1 MAGYTRQD
9 TANNIANG
17 SVIDADDLDGEFN
30 AVESAFNASSG
41 HAHDGSAGQGAPV
54 TKVGPGQDIIVGT
67 STVLP
72 KANNIIDLGSS
83 AAQFKDGFFDGI
95 LYTDTANIGVNGYT
109 TIVDNAYTVSNG
121 DLTLDVVGDITLDAD
136 GGDVLLKDGG
146 VSFGKLTN
154 NSNQLSIF
162 SGNVEALRLNGSATS
177 ALGTLAVTGN
187 TTVGGT
193 LAITGNTTIASANV
207 TLNSGNIVVGGTVSA
222 TGGFTGALTGNVTG
236 TVSSVANHD
245 TGDIVEGSNLYHTTA
260 RARAA
265 ISATGSLSYNSTTG
279 VISFTQGNT
288 DTVAEGS
295 SNLYHTTA
303 RARDAI
309 SATGNIS
316 YNSSTGVI
324 SLATN
329 QDVTFDDV
337 IVGGNLTVNGTT
349 TTVNSNTVNIGDNII
364 TLNSD
369 ETGTPSQDAGITI
382 ERGTSTNK
390 SLVWTESTDKWG
402 VGSETFVAGTFE
414 GNLTGN
420 VTGNL
425 TGAVTGN
432 ASTAT
437 ALATA
442 RNIALSGDVTGSASF
457 NGTGNI
463 SISATVANNSHNHT
477 LSNISDV
484 TATATELN
492 KMDGVTATTAE
503 INYVDGVT
511 SGIQAQINAL
521 TSALANSGAPSGLVS
536 YFANTSAPTGYL
548 ECNGAAVSRS
558 TYSDLFAAIGTT
570 HGSGNGSST
579 FNVPDLRGEFIR
591 GWDNSRGID
600 SGRAFGSSQDDALQ
614 GHGHMLTTQSN
625 GPGGGSGTFA
635 TGVGRSSDRVLQP
648 VNLSGYGTVRYASE
662 TRSRNVA
669 LLPCIKT

>member
-41 HAHDGSAGQGAPV
+41 HSHDGSSGQGAPV

-67 STVLP
+67 STLLP

-83 AAQFKDGFFDGI
+83 AAQFKDGYFDGI
-95 LYTDTANIGVNGYT
+95 LYTDTANVGVNGYT
-109 TIVDNAYTVSNG
+109 TIIDNSYTVSNG

-154 NSNQLSIF
+154 NSNQLSIY

-193 LAITGNTTIASANV
+193 LAITGNTTIATANL

-245 TGDIVEGSNLYHTTA
+245 TGDITEGSNLYHTTA

-279 VISFTQGNT
+279 VMSFTQGNT
-288 DTVAEGS
+288 DTITEGS

-303 RARDAI
+303 RARGAI

-382 ERGTSTNK
+382 ERGTSANK

-420 VTGNL
+420 VTG
-425 TGAVTGN
+425 AVTGN

-437 ALATA
+437 ALATS
-442 RNIALSGDVTGSASF
+442 RTIALSGDVTGSVSF
-457 NGTGNI
+457 NGTSN
-463 SISATVANNSHNHT
+463 ATIAAVIADDSHNHT
-477 LSNISDV
+477 IANVDGLQTEIDTKAELAGSGSQSFSASTLNATTVDLGNWTITESGGTLLFASNGTNKMKIDGSGNLTVVGDV
-484 TATATELN
+484 TA
-492 KMDGVTATTAE
+492 
-503 INYVDGVT
+503 Y
-511 SGIQAQINAL
+511 
-521 TSALANSGAPSGLVS
+521 
-536 YFANTSAPTGYL
+536 
-548 ECNGAAVSRS
+548 
-558 TYSDLFAAIGTT
+558 
-570 HGSGNGSST
+570 GS
-579 FNVPDLRGEFIR
+579 V
-591 GWDNSRGID
+591 
-600 SGRAFGSSQDDALQ
+600 
-614 GHGHMLTTQSN
+614 
-625 GPGGGSGTFA
+625 
-635 TGVGRSSDRVLQP
+635 
-648 VNLSGYGTVRYASE
+648 
-662 TRSRNVA
+662 
-669 LLPCIKT
+669 

>member
-41 HAHDGSAGQGAPV
+41 HSHDGSSGQGAPV

-67 STVLP
+67 STLLP

-83 AAQFKDGFFDGI
+83 AAQFKDGYFDGT

-109 TIVDNAYTVSNG
+109 TIIDNSYTVATG
-121 DLTLDVVGDITLDAD
+121 DLTLDVAGDITLDAD

-162 SGNVEALRLNGSATS
+162 SGSVETLRLNGTATS

-193 LAITGNTTIASANV
+193 LAITGNTTLATANL
-207 TLNSGNIVVGGTVSA
+207 TLNSGNIIVGGTVSS

-245 TGDIVEGSNLYHTTA
+245 TGDITEGSNLYHTTA

-265 ISATGSLSYNSTTG
+265 ISATGSLGYNSTTG

-303 RARDAI
+303 RARGAI
-309 SATGNIS
+309 SASGNLS

-420 VTGNL
+420 
-425 TGAVTGN
+425 

-442 RNIALSGDVTGSASF
+442 RTIALTGDVTGSVSF
-457 NGTGNI
+457 NGTSN
-463 SISATVANNSHNHT
+463 ATITATIADDSHNHT
-477 LSNISDV
+477 IANVDGLQTEIDTKAELAGSGSQAFSASTLN
-484 TATATELN
+484 ATTVDLGNWTITESGGVLYFATSGTN
-492 KMDGVTATTAE
+492 KMKLDA
-503 INYVDGVT
+503 
-511 SGIQAQINAL
+511 
-521 TSALANSGAPSGLVS
+521 
-536 YFANTSAPTGYL
+536 
-548 ECNGAAVSRS
+548 
-558 TYSDLFAAIGTT
+558 
-570 HGSGNGSST
+570 SGNLTVTG
-579 FNVPDLRGEFIR
+579 NV
-591 GWDNSRGID
+591 
-600 SGRAFGSSQDDALQ
+600 
-614 GHGHMLTTQSN
+614 T
-625 GPGGGSGTFA
+625 
-635 TGVGRSSDRVLQP
+635 
-648 VNLSGYGTVRYASE
+648 GYGTV
-662 TRSRNVA
+662 
-669 LLPCIKT
+669 

>member
-41 HAHDGSAGQGAPV
+41 HSHDGTSGDGGPIL
-54 TKVGPGQDIIVGT
+54 KVGPGQDLIVGT

-72 KANNIIDLGSS
+72 KTNNTLDLGSN
-83 AAQFKDGFFDGI
+83 AASFKDGWFDGTLTVDNI
-95 LYTDTANIGVNGYT
+95 TIGNQGYTQIDNNLYTVNTGSLT
-109 TIVDNAYTVSNG
+109 VDVA
-121 DLTLDVVGDITLDAD
+121 GDITLDAD
-136 GGDVLLKDGG
+136 GGDILFKDAG
-146 VSFGKLTN
+146 VSFGKLSN
-154 NSNQLSIF
+154 NSNQLSIY
-162 SGNVEALRLNGSATS
+162 SGSIEALRLNGSATS

-193 LAITGNTTIASANV
+193 FVITGATTASSISASSISA
-207 TLNSGNIVVGGTVSA
+207 SGAVSA

-245 TGDIVEGSNLYHTTA
+245 TGDITEGSNLYHTTA
-260 RARAA
+260 RARGA
-265 ISATGSLSYNSTTG
+265 ISATGSLSYNSTSG
-279 VISFTQGNT
+279 VMSFTQGNT

-303 RARDAI
+303 RARGAI

-349 TTVNSNTVNIGDNII
+349 TTINSNTVNIGDNII

-382 ERGTSTNK
+382 ERGSQTNK

-420 VTGNL
+420 VTGN
-425 TGAVTGN
+425 

-442 RNIALSGDVTGSASF
+442 RNIALTGDVSGNVNFDGTGNVSITTVVADDSHNHTIANVDGLQTEIDTKAELAGSGSQSFSASTLNATTVDLGNWTITESGGVLYFATSGTNKMKLDASGNLTVTGDVTG
-457 NGTGNI
+457 
-463 SISATVANNSHNHT
+463 
-477 LSNISDV
+477 
-484 TATATELN
+484 
-492 KMDGVTATTAE
+492 
-503 INYVDGVT
+503 
-511 SGIQAQINAL
+511 
-521 TSALANSGAPSGLVS
+521 
-536 YFANTSAPTGYL
+536 
-548 ECNGAAVSRS
+548 
-558 TYSDLFAAIGTT
+558 
-570 HGSGNGSST
+570 
-579 FNVPDLRGEFIR
+579 
-591 GWDNSRGID
+591 
-600 SGRAFGSSQDDALQ
+600 
-614 GHGHMLTTQSN
+614 
-625 GPGGGSGTFA
+625 
-635 TGVGRSSDRVLQP
+635 
-648 VNLSGYGTVRYASE
+648 YGT
-662 TRSRNVA
+662 
-669 LLPCIKT
+669 I

>member
-67 STVLP
+67 STLLP

-83 AAQFKDGFFDGI
+83 AAQFKDGYFDGT
-95 LYTDTANIGVNGYT
+95 LYADTANIGVNGYT
-109 TIVDNAYTVSNG
+109 TIIDNSYTVATG
-121 DLTLDVVGDITLDAD
+121 DLTLDVAGDITLDAD
-136 GGDVLLKDGG
+136 GGDILLKDGG

-162 SGNVEALRLNGSATS
+162 SGSVEALRLNGSATS

-193 LAITGNTTIASANV
+193 LAITGNTTLATANL

-222 TGGFTGALTGNVTG
+222 TGGFTGALTGDVTG

-245 TGDIVEGSNLYHTTA
+245 TGDITEGSNLYHTTA
-260 RARAA
+260 RARGA
-265 ISATGSLSYNSTTG
+265 ISATGSLSYNSTSG
-279 VISFTQGNT
+279 VMSFTQGNT
-288 DTVAEGS
+288 DTIAEGS

-303 RARDAI
+303 RARGAV

-420 VTGNL
+420 VTG
-425 TGAVTGN
+425 AVTGN

-437 ALATA
+437 ALATT
-442 RNIALSGDVTGSASF
+442 RNIALTGDVSGNVNF
-457 NGTGNI
+457 DGTGNV
-463 SISATVANNSHNHT
+463 SITTVVADDSHNHT
-477 LSNISDV
+477 IANVDGLQAALDAAGASGGSSSQAFSASTLNATTVDLGNWTITESGGTLLLASNGS
-484 TATATELN
+484 N
-492 KMDGVTATTAE
+492 KMKID
-503 INYVDGVT
+503 
-511 SGIQAQINAL
+511 
-521 TSALANSGAPSGLVS
+521 
-536 YFANTSAPTGYL
+536 
-548 ECNGAAVSRS
+548 
-558 TYSDLFAAIGTT
+558 
-570 HGSGNGSST
+570 GSGNLTVVGNITAYGS
-579 FNVPDLRGEFIR
+579 V
-591 GWDNSRGID
+591 
-600 SGRAFGSSQDDALQ
+600 
-614 GHGHMLTTQSN
+614 
-625 GPGGGSGTFA
+625 
-635 TGVGRSSDRVLQP
+635 
-648 VNLSGYGTVRYASE
+648 
-662 TRSRNVA
+662 
-669 LLPCIKT
+669 

>member
-30 AVESAFNASSG
+30 AVENAFNASSG
-41 HAHDGSAGQGAPV
+41 HSHDGSSGQGAPV

-83 AAQFKDGFFDGI
+83 AAQFKDGYFDGT
-95 LYTDTANIGVNGYT
+95 LYTDTANVGVNGYT
-109 TIVDNAYTVSNG
+109 TIIDNSYTVSNG

-146 VSFGKLTN
+146 VSFGKLSN
-154 NSNQLSIF
+154 NSNQLSIY
-162 SGNVEALRLNGSATS
+162 SGSVEALRLNGSATS

-193 LAITGNTTIASANV
+193 LAITGNTTIATANL
-207 TLNSGNIVVGGTVSA
+207 TLNSGNIVVGGTVAS

-236 TVSSVANHD
+236 TVSSIANHSTD
-245 TGDIVEGSNLYHTTA
+245 TLSEGSSNLYHTTA
-260 RARAA
+260 RVRAA
-265 ISATGSLSYNSTTG
+265 ISATGSLGYNSTTG
-279 VISFTQGNT
+279 VMSFTQGNT

-295 SNLYHTTA
+295 TNLYHTTA
-303 RARDAI
+303 RARGAI

-382 ERGTSTNK
+382 ERGTATNK

-420 VTGNL
+420 
-425 TGAVTGN
+425 

-437 ALATA
+437 ALATS
-442 RNIALSGDVTGSASF
+442 RTIGLTGDVTGSVSF
-457 NGTGNI
+457 NGTSN
-463 SISATVANNSHNHT
+463 ATITAVIADDSHNHT
-477 LSNISDV
+477 IANVDGLQTEIDTKAELAGSGSQSFSASTLNATTVDLGNWTV
-484 TATATELN
+484 TESGGVLYFATSGTN
-492 KMDGVTATTAE
+492 KMKLDA
-503 INYVDGVT
+503 
-511 SGIQAQINAL
+511 
-521 TSALANSGAPSGLVS
+521 
-536 YFANTSAPTGYL
+536 
-548 ECNGAAVSRS
+548 
-558 TYSDLFAAIGTT
+558 
-570 HGSGNGSST
+570 SGNLTVTG
-579 FNVPDLRGEFIR
+579 NV
-591 GWDNSRGID
+591 
-600 SGRAFGSSQDDALQ
+600 
-614 GHGHMLTTQSN
+614 T
-625 GPGGGSGTFA
+625 
-635 TGVGRSSDRVLQP
+635 
-648 VNLSGYGTVRYASE
+648 GYGT
-662 TRSRNVA
+662 
-669 LLPCIKT
+669 I

>member
-17 SVIDADDLDGEFN
+17 SVIDADDLDAEFN

-41 HAHDGSAGQGAPV
+41 HSHDGTSGDGAPILN
-54 TKVGPGQDIIVGT
+54 VGPSQDIIVGT
-67 STVLP
+67 STLLP

-83 AAQFKDGFFDGI
+83 AAQFKNGYFDGT

-109 TIVDNAYTVSNG
+109 TIVDNSYTVSNG

-154 NSNQLSIF
+154 NSNQLSIY
-162 SGNVEALRLNGSATS
+162 SGNTESLRLNGTAVS

-187 TTVGGT
+187 TTLSGT
-193 LAITGNTTIASANV
+193 LAITGNTTIATANL
-207 TLNSGNIVVGGTVSA
+207 TLNSGNIVVGGTVSS

-236 TVSSVANHD
+236 TVSSIANHD
-245 TGDIVEGSNLYHTTA
+245 TDT
-260 RARAA
+260 
-265 ISATGSLSYNSTTG
+265 LS
-279 VISFTQGNT
+279 
-288 DTVAEGS
+288 EGS

-303 RARDAI
+303 RARGAISATGSLSYNSTSGVMSFTQGNTDTITEGSSNLYHTTARARGAI

-420 VTGNL
+420 ITATSGTNSLNAITVTGTSTLATVTVSGNL
-425 TGAVTGN
+425 T
-432 ASTAT
+432 
-437 ALATA
+437 
-442 RNIALSGDVTGSASF
+442 D
-457 NGTGNI
+457 
-463 SISATVANNSHNHT
+463 
-477 LSNISDV
+477 
-484 TATATELN
+484 
-492 KMDGVTATTAE
+492 KDGVTGGVIPSGGIIMWSGQTSAIPTGWYLCDGNNGTPNLTNRFIMGAGTSNETTTGGTNSLALAETNIPSHTHAFSTTTGSNGSHTHTGTTNTTGAHTHTLNAGGTAYPQSSPNQGNQAGVANASATTSSAGAHSHTL
-503 INYVDGVT
+503 NVDSAGSHTHSV
-511 SGIQAQINAL
+511 SGTTGSTGSTTAFDNRPAYM
-521 TSALANSGAPSGLVS
+521 ALAYIMKA
-536 YFANTSAPTGYL
+536 
-548 ECNGAAVSRS
+548 
-558 TYSDLFAAIGTT
+558 
-570 HGSGNGSST
+570 
-579 FNVPDLRGEFIR
+579 
-591 GWDNSRGID
+591 
-600 SGRAFGSSQDDALQ
+600 
-614 GHGHMLTTQSN
+614 
-625 GPGGGSGTFA
+625 
-635 TGVGRSSDRVLQP
+635 
-648 VNLSGYGTVRYASE
+648 
-662 TRSRNVA
+662 
-669 LLPCIKT
+669 

>member
-41 HAHDGSAGQGAPV
+41 HSHDGSSGQGAPV

-67 STVLP
+67 STLLP

-83 AAQFKDGFFDGI
+83 AAQFKDGYFDGI
-95 LYTDTANIGVNGYT
+95 LYTDTANVGVNGYT
-109 TIVDNAYTVSNG
+109 TIIDNSYTVSNG

-154 NSNQLSIF
+154 NSNQLSIY

-193 LAITGNTTIASANV
+193 LAITGNTTIATANV

-245 TGDIVEGSNLYHTTA
+245 TGDITEGSNLYHTTA
-260 RARAA
+260 RARGA
-265 ISATGSLSYNSTTG
+265 ISATGSLSYNNSTG
-279 VISFTQGNT
+279 VMSFTQGNT
-288 DTVAEGS
+288 DTITEGS

-303 RARDAI
+303 RARGAI

-382 ERGTSTNK
+382 ERGTSANK

-420 VTGNL
+420 VTG
-425 TGAVTGN
+425 AVTGN

-442 RNIALSGDVTGSASF
+442 RTIGLTGDVTGSVSF
-457 NGTGNI
+457 NGTSN
-463 SISATVANNSHNHT
+463 ATIAAVIADDSHNHT
-477 LSNISDV
+477 IANVDGLQTEIDTKAELAGSGSQSFSASTLNATTVDLGNWTITESGGTLLFASNG
-484 TATATELN
+484 TN
-492 KMDGVTATTAE
+492 KMKID
-503 INYVDGVT
+503 
-511 SGIQAQINAL
+511 
-521 TSALANSGAPSGLVS
+521 
-536 YFANTSAPTGYL
+536 
-548 ECNGAAVSRS
+548 
-558 TYSDLFAAIGTT
+558 
-570 HGSGNGSST
+570 GSGNLTVVGNVTAYGS
-579 FNVPDLRGEFIR
+579 V
-591 GWDNSRGID
+591 
-600 SGRAFGSSQDDALQ
+600 
-614 GHGHMLTTQSN
+614 
-625 GPGGGSGTFA
+625 
-635 TGVGRSSDRVLQP
+635 
-648 VNLSGYGTVRYASE
+648 
-662 TRSRNVA
+662 
-669 LLPCIKT
+669 

>member
-41 HAHDGSAGQGAPV
+41 HSHDGSSGQGAPV

-67 STVLP
+67 STLLP

-83 AAQFKDGFFDGI
+83 AAQFKDGYFDGT

-109 TIVDNAYTVSNG
+109 TIIDNSYTVATG
-121 DLTLDVVGDITLDAD
+121 DLTLDVAGDITLDAD

-146 VSFGKLTN
+146 VSFGKLNN

-162 SGNVEALRLNGSATS
+162 SGSVETLRLNGTATS

-193 LAITGNTTIASANV
+193 LAITGNTTLATANL
-207 TLNSGNIVVGGTVSA
+207 TLNSGNIIVGGTVSS

-245 TGDIVEGSNLYHTTA
+245 TGDITEGSNLYHTTA

-265 ISATGSLSYNSTTG
+265 ISATGSLGYNSTTG

-303 RARDAI
+303 RARGAI
-309 SATGNIS
+309 SASGNLS

-420 VTGNL
+420 
-425 TGAVTGN
+425 

-442 RNIALSGDVTGSASF
+442 RTIALTGDVTGSVSF
-457 NGTGNI
+457 NGTSN
-463 SISATVANNSHNHT
+463 ATITATIADDSHNHT
-477 LSNISDV
+477 IANVDGLQTEIDTKAELAGSGSQAFSASTLN
-484 TATATELN
+484 ATTVDLGNWTITESGGVLYFATSGTN
-492 KMDGVTATTAE
+492 KMKLDA
-503 INYVDGVT
+503 
-511 SGIQAQINAL
+511 
-521 TSALANSGAPSGLVS
+521 
-536 YFANTSAPTGYL
+536 
-548 ECNGAAVSRS
+548 
-558 TYSDLFAAIGTT
+558 
-570 HGSGNGSST
+570 SGNLTVTG
-579 FNVPDLRGEFIR
+579 NV
-591 GWDNSRGID
+591 
-600 SGRAFGSSQDDALQ
+600 
-614 GHGHMLTTQSN
+614 T
-625 GPGGGSGTFA
+625 
-635 TGVGRSSDRVLQP
+635 
-648 VNLSGYGTVRYASE
+648 GYGTV
-662 TRSRNVA
+662 
-669 LLPCIKT
+669 

>member
-30 AVESAFNASSG
+30 AVENAFNASSG
-41 HAHDGSAGQGAPV
+41 HSHNGSAGQGAPV

-67 STVLP
+67 STLLP

-83 AAQFKDGFFDGI
+83 AAQFKDGYFDGT
-95 LYTDTANIGVNGYT
+95 LYTDTASIGVNGYT
-109 TIVDNAYTVSNG
+109 TIIDNSYTVATG
-121 DLTLDVVGDITLDAD
+121 DLTLDVAGDITLDAD

-162 SGNVEALRLNGSATS
+162 SGNTEALRLNGSATS

-187 TTVGGT
+187 TTLSGT
-193 LAITGNTTIASANV
+193 LAITGNTTIATANV
-207 TLNSGNIVVGGTVSA
+207 TLNSGNIVVGGTVTS

-236 TVSSVANHD
+236 TVSSIANHD
-245 TGDIVEGSNLYHTTA
+245 TDT
-260 RARAA
+260 
-265 ISATGSLSYNSTTG
+265 LS
-279 VISFTQGNT
+279 
-288 DTVAEGS
+288 EGS

-303 RARDAI
+303 RARGAISATGSLSYNNSTGVMSFTQGNTDTITEGSTNLYHTTARTRNAI

-382 ERGTSTNK
+382 ERGTSANK
-390 SLVWTESTDKWG
+390 SLVWVEATDKWG

-442 RNIALSGDVTGSASF
+442 RTIALAGDVTGSASF

-463 SISATVANNSHNHT
+463 SITATVADDSHNHT
-477 LSNISDV
+477 IANVDGLQTEIDTKAELAGSGSQAFSASTLNATTVDLGNWTITESGGTLLFASNG
-484 TATATELN
+484 TN
-492 KMDGVTATTAE
+492 KMKID
-503 INYVDGVT
+503 
-511 SGIQAQINAL
+511 
-521 TSALANSGAPSGLVS
+521 
-536 YFANTSAPTGYL
+536 
-548 ECNGAAVSRS
+548 
-558 TYSDLFAAIGTT
+558 
-570 HGSGNGSST
+570 GSGNLTVVGNITAYGS
-579 FNVPDLRGEFIR
+579 V
-591 GWDNSRGID
+591 
-600 SGRAFGSSQDDALQ
+600 
-614 GHGHMLTTQSN
+614 
-625 GPGGGSGTFA
+625 
-635 TGVGRSSDRVLQP
+635 
-648 VNLSGYGTVRYASE
+648 
-662 TRSRNVA
+662 
-669 LLPCIKT
+669 

>member
-67 STVLP
+67 STLLP

-83 AAQFKDGFFDGI
+83 AAQFKDGYFDGT
-95 LYTDTANIGVNGYT
+95 LYADTANLGVNGYT
-109 TIVDNAYTVSNG
+109 TIIDNSYTVSTG
-121 DLTLDVVGDITLDAD
+121 DLTLDVAGDITLDAD

-162 SGNVEALRLNGSATS
+162 SGSVETLRLNGSATS

-193 LAITGNTTIASANV
+193 LAITGNTTLATANL

-222 TGGFTGALTGNVTG
+222 TGGFTGALTGDVTG

-245 TGDIVEGSNLYHTTA
+245 TGDITEGSNLYHTTA

-265 ISATGSLSYNSTTG
+265 ISATGSLGYNSTTG
-279 VISFTQGNT
+279 VMSFTQGNT
-288 DTVAEGS
+288 DTIAEGS

-303 RARDAI
+303 RARGAV

-437 ALATA
+437 ALATT
-442 RNIALSGDVTGSASF
+442 RNIALTGDVSGNVNF
-457 NGTGNI
+457 DGTGNV
-463 SISATVANNSHNHT
+463 SITTVVADDSHNHT
-477 LSNISDV
+477 IANVDGLQAALDAAGSSGGSSSQAFSASTLNATTVDLGNWTITESGGTLLLASNGS
-484 TATATELN
+484 N
-492 KMDGVTATTAE
+492 KMKID
-503 INYVDGVT
+503 
-511 SGIQAQINAL
+511 
-521 TSALANSGAPSGLVS
+521 
-536 YFANTSAPTGYL
+536 
-548 ECNGAAVSRS
+548 
-558 TYSDLFAAIGTT
+558 
-570 HGSGNGSST
+570 GSGNLTVVGNITAYGS
-579 FNVPDLRGEFIR
+579 V
-591 GWDNSRGID
+591 
-600 SGRAFGSSQDDALQ
+600 
-614 GHGHMLTTQSN
+614 
-625 GPGGGSGTFA
+625 
-635 TGVGRSSDRVLQP
+635 
-648 VNLSGYGTVRYASE
+648 
-662 TRSRNVA
+662 
-669 LLPCIKT
+669 

>member
-41 HAHDGSAGQGAPV
+41 HSHDGSSGQGAPV

-67 STVLP
+67 STLLP

-109 TIVDNAYTVSNG
+109 TIVDNTYTVSNG
-121 DLTLDVVGDITLDAD
+121 DLTLDVVGDITLDTD

-207 TLNSGNIVVGGTVSA
+207 TLNSGNIVVGGTVSS
-222 TGGFTGALTGNVTG
+222 TGGFIGALTGNVTG

-245 TGDIVEGSNLYHTTA
+245 TGDITEGSNLYHTTA
-260 RARAA
+260 RARGA
-265 ISATGSLSYNSTTG
+265 ISATGSLSYNSTSG
-279 VISFTQGNT
+279 VMSFTQGNT
-288 DTVAEGS
+288 DTIAEGS

-303 RARDAI
+303 RARNAI

-382 ERGTSTNK
+382 ERGTQANK

-420 VTGNL
+420 VTG
-425 TGAVTGN
+425 AVTGN

-437 ALATA
+437 ALATS
-442 RNIALSGDVTGSASF
+442 RTIALSGDVTGSVSF
-457 NGTGNI
+457 NGTSN
-463 SISATVANNSHNHT
+463 ATIAAVIADDSHNHT
-477 LSNISDV
+477 IANVDGLQTEIDTKAELAGSGSQSFSASTLNATTVDLGNWTITESGGTLLFASNG
-484 TATATELN
+484 TN
-492 KMDGVTATTAE
+492 KMKID
-503 INYVDGVT
+503 
-511 SGIQAQINAL
+511 
-521 TSALANSGAPSGLVS
+521 
-536 YFANTSAPTGYL
+536 
-548 ECNGAAVSRS
+548 
-558 TYSDLFAAIGTT
+558 
-570 HGSGNGSST
+570 GSGNLTVVGNVTAYGS
-579 FNVPDLRGEFIR
+579 V
-591 GWDNSRGID
+591 
-600 SGRAFGSSQDDALQ
+600 
-614 GHGHMLTTQSN
+614 
-625 GPGGGSGTFA
+625 
-635 TGVGRSSDRVLQP
+635 
-648 VNLSGYGTVRYASE
+648 
-662 TRSRNVA
+662 
-669 LLPCIKT
+669 

>member
-41 HAHDGSAGQGAPV
+41 HSHDGSSGQGAPV

-67 STVLP
+67 STLLP

-83 AAQFKDGFFDGI
+83 AAQFKDGYFDGI
-95 LYTDTANIGVNGYT
+95 LYTDTANVGVNGYT
-109 TIVDNAYTVSNG
+109 TIIDNSYTVSNG

-154 NSNQLSIF
+154 NSNQLSIY
-162 SGNVEALRLNGSATS
+162 SGNTEALRLNGSATS

-193 LAITGNTTIASANV
+193 LAITGNTTIATANL

-245 TGDIVEGSNLYHTTA
+245 TGDITEGSNLYHTTA
-260 RARAA
+260 RARGA

-279 VISFTQGNT
+279 VMSFTQGNT
-288 DTVAEGS
+288 DTITEGS

-303 RARDAI
+303 RARGAI

-382 ERGTSTNK
+382 ERGTSANK

-420 VTGNL
+420 VTG
-425 TGAVTGN
+425 AVTGN

-437 ALATA
+437 ALATS
-442 RNIALSGDVTGSASF
+442 RTIALSGDVTGSVSF
-457 NGTGNI
+457 NGTSN
-463 SISATVANNSHNHT
+463 ATIAAVIADDSHNHT
-477 LSNISDV
+477 IANVDGLQTEIDTKAELAGSGSQSFSASTLNATTVDLGNWTITESGGTLLFASNG
-484 TATATELN
+484 TN
-492 KMDGVTATTAE
+492 KMKID
-503 INYVDGVT
+503 
-511 SGIQAQINAL
+511 
-521 TSALANSGAPSGLVS
+521 
-536 YFANTSAPTGYL
+536 
-548 ECNGAAVSRS
+548 
-558 TYSDLFAAIGTT
+558 
-570 HGSGNGSST
+570 GSGNLTVVGNITAYGS
-579 FNVPDLRGEFIR
+579 V
-591 GWDNSRGID
+591 
-600 SGRAFGSSQDDALQ
+600 
-614 GHGHMLTTQSN
+614 
-625 GPGGGSGTFA
+625 
-635 TGVGRSSDRVLQP
+635 
-648 VNLSGYGTVRYASE
+648 
-662 TRSRNVA
+662 
-669 LLPCIKT
+669 

>member
-30 AVESAFNASSG
+30 AVENAFNASSG
-41 HAHDGSAGQGAPV
+41 HSHDGSSGQGAPV

-83 AAQFKDGFFDGI
+83 AAQFKDGYFDGT
-95 LYTDTANIGVNGYT
+95 LYTDTANVGVNGYT
-109 TIVDNAYTVSNG
+109 TIIDNSYTVSNG

-146 VSFGKLTN
+146 VSFGKLSN
-154 NSNQLSIF
+154 NSNQLSIY
-162 SGNVEALRLNGSATS
+162 SGSVEALRLNGSATS

-193 LAITGNTTIASANV
+193 LAITGNTTIATANL
-207 TLNSGNIVVGGTVSA
+207 TLNSGNIVVGGTVAS

-236 TVSSVANHD
+236 TVSSIANHSTD
-245 TGDIVEGSNLYHTTA
+245 TLSEGSSNLYHTTA

-265 ISATGSLSYNSTTG
+265 ISATGSLGYNSTTG
-279 VISFTQGNT
+279 VMSFTQGNT

-295 SNLYHTTA
+295 TNLYHTTA
-303 RARDAI
+303 RARGAI

-382 ERGTSTNK
+382 ERGTATNK

-420 VTGNL
+420 
-425 TGAVTGN
+425 

-437 ALATA
+437 ALATS
-442 RNIALSGDVTGSASF
+442 RTIGLTGDVTGSVSF
-457 NGTGNI
+457 NGTSN
-463 SISATVANNSHNHT
+463 ATITAVIADDSHNHT
-477 LSNISDV
+477 IANVDGLQTEIDTKAELAGSGSQSFSASTLNATTVDLGNWTV
-484 TATATELN
+484 TESGGVLYFATSGTN
-492 KMDGVTATTAE
+492 KMKLDA
-503 INYVDGVT
+503 
-511 SGIQAQINAL
+511 
-521 TSALANSGAPSGLVS
+521 
-536 YFANTSAPTGYL
+536 
-548 ECNGAAVSRS
+548 
-558 TYSDLFAAIGTT
+558 
-570 HGSGNGSST
+570 SGNLTVTG
-579 FNVPDLRGEFIR
+579 NV
-591 GWDNSRGID
+591 
-600 SGRAFGSSQDDALQ
+600 
-614 GHGHMLTTQSN
+614 T
-625 GPGGGSGTFA
+625 
-635 TGVGRSSDRVLQP
+635 
-648 VNLSGYGTVRYASE
+648 GYGT
-662 TRSRNVA
+662 
-669 LLPCIKT
+669 I

>member
-41 HAHDGSAGQGAPV
+41 HAHDGSSGQGAPV

-83 AAQFKDGFFDGI
+83 AAQYKDGYFDGT

-109 TIVDNAYTVSNG
+109 TIIDNSYTVATG
-121 DLTLDVVGDITLDAD
+121 DLTLDVAGDITLDAD

-162 SGNVEALRLNGSATS
+162 SGSVEALRLNGSATS

-187 TTVGGT
+187 TTLSGT
-193 LAITGNTTIASANV
+193 LAITGNTTLATANL
-207 TLNSGNIVVGGTVSA
+207 TLNSGNIIVGGTVSA

-245 TGDIVEGSNLYHTTA
+245 TGDITEGSNLYHTTA
-260 RARAA
+260 RARGA
-265 ISATGSLSYNSTTG
+265 ISATGSLSYNSTSG
-279 VISFTQGNT
+279 VMSFTQGNT
-288 DTVAEGS
+288 DTIAEGS

-303 RARDAI
+303 RTRNAI

-420 VTGNL
+420 VTG
-425 TGAVTGN
+425 AVTGN

-437 ALATA
+437 ALANARTIDITGDITA
-442 RNIALSGDVTGSASF
+442 TAVSFDGTSNIAISASVNNDSHTHDGRYYTETESNSRFTASAGDTMTGTLTF
-457 NGTGNI
+457 NDNVVCRFGSDNDFEI
-463 SISATVANNSHNHT
+463 FHNNSHAYMDINKGNLYIRDST
-477 LSNISDV
+477 TTRFTFDDNGSFTASGNVTAYSDERLKSNIV
-484 TATATELN
+484 T
-492 KMDGVTATTAE
+492 
-503 INYVDGVT
+503 IP
-511 SGIQAQINAL
+511 NAL
-521 TSALANSGAPSGLVS
+521 ETVGK
-536 YFANTSAPTGYL
+536 
-548 ECNGAAVSRS
+548 
-558 TYSDLFAAIGTT
+558 
-570 HGSGNGSST
+570 
-579 FNVPDLRGEFIR
+579 LRGVNFIKD
-591 GWDNSRGID
+591 GEAS
-600 SGRAFGSSQDDALQ
+600 
-614 GHGHMLTTQSN
+614 
-625 GPGGGSGTFA
+625 
-635 TGVGRSSDRVLQP
+635 TGVIAQEVQKVIPEVVLEGGEYLS
-648 VNLSGYGTVRYASE
+648 VAYGNLVGVLIEAVKELKEEVQQLKDGSV
-662 TRSRNVA
+662 
-669 LLPCIKT
+669 

>member
-30 AVESAFNASSG
+30 AVENAFNASSG
-41 HAHDGSAGQGAPV
+41 HSHDGSSGQGAPV

-83 AAQFKDGFFDGI
+83 AAQFKDGYFDGT
-95 LYTDTANIGVNGYT
+95 LYTDTANVGVNGYT
-109 TIVDNAYTVSNG
+109 TIIDNSYTVSNG

-146 VSFGKLTN
+146 VSFGKLSN
-154 NSNQLSIF
+154 NSNQLSIY
-162 SGNVEALRLNGSATS
+162 SGSVEALRLNGSATS

-193 LAITGNTTIASANV
+193 LAITGNTTIATANL
-207 TLNSGNIVVGGTVSA
+207 TLNSGNIVVGGTVAS

-236 TVSSVANHD
+236 TVSSIANHSTD
-245 TGDIVEGSNLYHTTA
+245 TLSEGSSNLYHTTA
-260 RARAA
+260 RARGA
-265 ISATGSLSYNSTTG
+265 ISATGSLGYNSTTG
-279 VISFTQGNT
+279 VMSFTQGNT

-295 SNLYHTTA
+295 TNLYHTTA
-303 RARDAI
+303 RARGAI

-324 SLATN
+324 SLATD

-382 ERGTSTNK
+382 ERGTATNK

-420 VTGNL
+420 
-425 TGAVTGN
+425 

-437 ALATA
+437 ALATS
-442 RNIALSGDVTGSASF
+442 RTIGLTGDVTGSVSF
-457 NGTGNI
+457 NGTSN
-463 SISATVANNSHNHT
+463 ATITAVIADDSHNHT
-477 LSNISDV
+477 IANVDGLQTEIDTKAELAGSGSQSFSASTLNATTVDLGNWTV
-484 TATATELN
+484 TESGGVLYFATSGTN
-492 KMDGVTATTAE
+492 KMKLDA
-503 INYVDGVT
+503 
-511 SGIQAQINAL
+511 
-521 TSALANSGAPSGLVS
+521 
-536 YFANTSAPTGYL
+536 
-548 ECNGAAVSRS
+548 
-558 TYSDLFAAIGTT
+558 
-570 HGSGNGSST
+570 SGNLTVTG
-579 FNVPDLRGEFIR
+579 NV
-591 GWDNSRGID
+591 
-600 SGRAFGSSQDDALQ
+600 
-614 GHGHMLTTQSN
+614 T
-625 GPGGGSGTFA
+625 
-635 TGVGRSSDRVLQP
+635 
-648 VNLSGYGTVRYASE
+648 GYGT
-662 TRSRNVA
+662 
-669 LLPCIKT
+669 I

>member
-67 STVLP
+67 STLLP

-83 AAQFKDGFFDGI
+83 AAQFKDGYFDGT
-95 LYTDTANIGVNGYT
+95 LYADTANIGVNGYT
-109 TIVDNAYTVSNG
+109 TIIDNSYTVATG
-121 DLTLDVVGDITLDAD
+121 DLTLDVAGDITLDAD

-162 SGNVEALRLNGSATS
+162 SGSVEALRLNGSATS

-193 LAITGNTTIASANV
+193 LAITGNTTLATANL

-245 TGDIVEGSNLYHTTA
+245 TGDITEGSNLYHTTA
-260 RARAA
+260 RARGA
-265 ISATGSLSYNSTTG
+265 ISATGSLSYNSTSG
-279 VISFTQGNT
+279 VMSFTQGNT
-288 DTVAEGS
+288 DTIAEGS

-303 RARDAI
+303 RARGAV

-420 VTGNL
+420 
-425 TGAVTGN
+425 

-442 RNIALSGDVTGSASF
+442 RTIALTGDVTGSVSF
-457 NGTGNI
+457 NGTSN
-463 SISATVANNSHNHT
+463 ATITATIADDSHNHT
-477 LSNISDV
+477 IANVDGLQTEIDTKAELAGSGSQSFSASTLNATTVDLGNWTV
-484 TATATELN
+484 TESGGVLYFATSGTN
-492 KMDGVTATTAE
+492 KMKLDA
-503 INYVDGVT
+503 
-511 SGIQAQINAL
+511 
-521 TSALANSGAPSGLVS
+521 
-536 YFANTSAPTGYL
+536 
-548 ECNGAAVSRS
+548 
-558 TYSDLFAAIGTT
+558 
-570 HGSGNGSST
+570 SGNLTVTG
-579 FNVPDLRGEFIR
+579 NV
-591 GWDNSRGID
+591 
-600 SGRAFGSSQDDALQ
+600 
-614 GHGHMLTTQSN
+614 T
-625 GPGGGSGTFA
+625 
-635 TGVGRSSDRVLQP
+635 
-648 VNLSGYGTVRYASE
+648 GYGT
-662 TRSRNVA
+662 
-669 LLPCIKT
+669 I

>member
-67 STVLP
+67 STLLP

-83 AAQFKDGFFDGI
+83 AAQFKDGYFDGT
-95 LYTDTANIGVNGYT
+95 LYADTANLGVNGYT
-109 TIVDNAYTVSNG
+109 TIIDNSYTVSTG
-121 DLTLDVVGDITLDAD
+121 DLTLDVAGDITLDAD

-162 SGNVEALRLNGSATS
+162 SGSVETLRLNGSATS

-193 LAITGNTTIASANV
+193 LAITGNTTLATANL

-222 TGGFTGALTGNVTG
+222 TGGFTGALTGDVTG

-245 TGDIVEGSNLYHTTA
+245 TGDITEGSNLYHTTA

-265 ISATGSLSYNSTTG
+265 ISATGSLGYNSTTG
-279 VISFTQGNT
+279 VMSFTQGNT
-288 DTVAEGS
+288 DTIAEGS

-303 RARDAI
+303 RARGAI

-420 VTGNL
+420 VTG
-425 TGAVTGN
+425 AVTGN

-437 ALATA
+437 ALATT
-442 RNIALSGDVTGSASF
+442 RNIALTGDVSGNVNF
-457 NGTGNI
+457 DGTGNV
-463 SISATVANNSHNHT
+463 SITTVVADDSHNHT
-477 LSNISDV
+477 IANVDGLQAALNAAGASGGSSSQAFSASTLNATTVDLGNWTITESGGTLLLASNGS
-484 TATATELN
+484 N
-492 KMDGVTATTAE
+492 KMKID
-503 INYVDGVT
+503 
-511 SGIQAQINAL
+511 
-521 TSALANSGAPSGLVS
+521 
-536 YFANTSAPTGYL
+536 
-548 ECNGAAVSRS
+548 
-558 TYSDLFAAIGTT
+558 
-570 HGSGNGSST
+570 GSGNLTVVGNITAYGS
-579 FNVPDLRGEFIR
+579 V
-591 GWDNSRGID
+591 
-600 SGRAFGSSQDDALQ
+600 
-614 GHGHMLTTQSN
+614 
-625 GPGGGSGTFA
+625 
-635 TGVGRSSDRVLQP
+635 
-648 VNLSGYGTVRYASE
+648 
-662 TRSRNVA
+662 
-669 LLPCIKT
+669 

>member
-41 HAHDGSAGQGAPV
+41 HSHDGSSGQGAPV

-67 STVLP
+67 STLLP

-83 AAQFKDGFFDGI
+83 AAQFKDGYFDGT
-95 LYTDTANIGVNGYT
+95 LYTDTANVGVNGYT
-109 TIVDNAYTVSNG
+109 TIIDNSYTVSNG

-154 NSNQLSIF
+154 NSNQLSIY
-162 SGNVEALRLNGSATS
+162 SGNTESLRLNGTAVS

-187 TTVGGT
+187 TTLSGT
-193 LAITGNTTIASANV
+193 LAITGNTTIATANL

-245 TGDIVEGSNLYHTTA
+245 TGDITEGSNLYHTTA
-260 RARAA
+260 RARGA

-279 VISFTQGNT
+279 VMSFTQGNT
-288 DTVAEGS
+288 DTITEGS

-303 RARDAI
+303 RARGAI

-382 ERGTSTNK
+382 ERGTSANK

-420 VTGNL
+420 VTG
-425 TGAVTGN
+425 AVTGN

-437 ALATA
+437 ALATS
-442 RNIALSGDVTGSASF
+442 RTIALSGDVTGSVSF
-457 NGTGNI
+457 NGTSN
-463 SISATVANNSHNHT
+463 ATIAAVIADDSHNHT
-477 LSNISDV
+477 IANIDGLQTEIDTKAELAGSGSQSFSASTLNATTVDLGNWTITESGGTLLFASNG
-484 TATATELN
+484 TN
-492 KMDGVTATTAE
+492 KMKID
-503 INYVDGVT
+503 
-511 SGIQAQINAL
+511 
-521 TSALANSGAPSGLVS
+521 
-536 YFANTSAPTGYL
+536 
-548 ECNGAAVSRS
+548 
-558 TYSDLFAAIGTT
+558 
-570 HGSGNGSST
+570 GSGNLTVVGNVTAYGS
-579 FNVPDLRGEFIR
+579 V
-591 GWDNSRGID
+591 
-600 SGRAFGSSQDDALQ
+600 
-614 GHGHMLTTQSN
+614 
-625 GPGGGSGTFA
+625 
-635 TGVGRSSDRVLQP
+635 
-648 VNLSGYGTVRYASE
+648 
-662 TRSRNVA
+662 
-669 LLPCIKT
+669 

>member
-1 MAGYTRQD
+1 M
-9 TANNIANG
+9 
-17 SVIDADDLDGEFN
+17 
-30 AVESAFNASSG
+30 
-41 HAHDGSAGQGAPV
+41 
-54 TKVGPGQDIIVGT
+54 
-67 STVLP
+67 
-72 KANNIIDLGSS
+72 
-83 AAQFKDGFFDGI
+83 
-95 LYTDTANIGVNGYT
+95 NGYT
-109 TIVDNAYTVSNG
+109 TIIDNSYTVSNG

-193 LAITGNTTIASANV
+193 LAITGNTTIATANL

-236 TVSSVANHD
+236 TVSSIANH
-245 TGDIVEGSNLYHTTA
+245 S
-260 RARAA
+260 
-265 ISATGSLSYNSTTG
+265 
-279 VISFTQGNT
+279 T
-288 DTVAEGS
+288 DTLSEGS

-303 RARDAI
+303 RARGAISATGSLSYNNSTGVMSFTQGNTDTITEGSSNLYHTTARARGAI

-382 ERGTSTNK
+382 ERGTSANK

-420 VTGNL
+420 VTG
-425 TGAVTGN
+425 AVTGN

-437 ALATA
+437 ALATS
-442 RNIALSGDVTGSASF
+442 RTIGLTGDVTGSVSF
-457 NGTGNI
+457 NGTSN
-463 SISATVANNSHNHT
+463 ATITAVIADDSHNHT
-477 LSNISDV
+477 IANVDGLQTEIDTKAELAGSGSQSFSASTLNATTVDLGNWTV
-484 TATATELN
+484 TESGGVLYFATSGTN
-492 KMDGVTATTAE
+492 KMKLDA
-503 INYVDGVT
+503 
-511 SGIQAQINAL
+511 
-521 TSALANSGAPSGLVS
+521 
-536 YFANTSAPTGYL
+536 
-548 ECNGAAVSRS
+548 
-558 TYSDLFAAIGTT
+558 
-570 HGSGNGSST
+570 SGNLTVTG
-579 FNVPDLRGEFIR
+579 NV
-591 GWDNSRGID
+591 
-600 SGRAFGSSQDDALQ
+600 
-614 GHGHMLTTQSN
+614 T
-625 GPGGGSGTFA
+625 
-635 TGVGRSSDRVLQP
+635 
-648 VNLSGYGTVRYASE
+648 GYGT
-662 TRSRNVA
+662 
-669 LLPCIKT
+669 I

>member
-41 HAHDGSAGQGAPV
+41 HSHDGSSGQGAPV

-67 STVLP
+67 STLLP

-83 AAQFKDGFFDGI
+83 AAQFKDGYFDGT

-109 TIVDNAYTVSNG
+109 TIIDNSYTVATG
-121 DLTLDVVGDITLDAD
+121 DLTLDVAGDITLDAD

-162 SGNVEALRLNGSATS
+162 SGSVETLRLNGTATS

-193 LAITGNTTIASANV
+193 LAITGNTTLATANL
-207 TLNSGNIVVGGTVSA
+207 TLNSGNIIVGGTVSS
-222 TGGFTGALTGNVTG
+222 TGGFTGALTGNVTGNVTG

-245 TGDIVEGSNLYHTTA
+245 TGDITEGSNLYHTTA

-265 ISATGSLSYNSTTG
+265 ISATGSLGYNSTTG

-303 RARDAI
+303 RARGAI
-309 SATGNIS
+309 SASGNLS

-420 VTGNL
+420 
-425 TGAVTGN
+425 

-442 RNIALSGDVTGSASF
+442 RTIALTGDVTGSVSF
-457 NGTGNI
+457 NGTSN
-463 SISATVANNSHNHT
+463 ATITATIADDSHNHT
-477 LSNISDV
+477 IANVDGLQTEIDTKAELAGSGSQAFSASTLN
-484 TATATELN
+484 ATTVDLGNWTITESGGVLYFATSGTN
-492 KMDGVTATTAE
+492 KMKLDA
-503 INYVDGVT
+503 
-511 SGIQAQINAL
+511 
-521 TSALANSGAPSGLVS
+521 
-536 YFANTSAPTGYL
+536 
-548 ECNGAAVSRS
+548 
-558 TYSDLFAAIGTT
+558 
-570 HGSGNGSST
+570 SGNLTVTG
-579 FNVPDLRGEFIR
+579 NV
-591 GWDNSRGID
+591 
-600 SGRAFGSSQDDALQ
+600 
-614 GHGHMLTTQSN
+614 T
-625 GPGGGSGTFA
+625 
-635 TGVGRSSDRVLQP
+635 
-648 VNLSGYGTVRYASE
+648 GYGTV
-662 TRSRNVA
+662 
-669 LLPCIKT
+669 

>member
-30 AVESAFNASSG
+30 AVENAFNASSG
-41 HAHDGSAGQGAPV
+41 HSHNGSAGQGAPV

-67 STVLP
+67 STLLP

-83 AAQFKDGFFDGI
+83 AAQFKDGYFDGT
-95 LYTDTANIGVNGYT
+95 LYTDTASIGVNGYT
-109 TIVDNAYTVSNG
+109 TIIDNSYTVATG
-121 DLTLDVVGDITLDAD
+121 DLTLDVAGDITLDAD

-162 SGNVEALRLNGSATS
+162 SGSVEALRLNGSATS

-187 TTVGGT
+187 TTLSGT
-193 LAITGNTTIASANV
+193 LAITGNTTIATANV
-207 TLNSGNIVVGGTVSA
+207 TLNSGNIVVGGTVTS

-236 TVSSVANHD
+236 TVSSIANHD
-245 TGDIVEGSNLYHTTA
+245 TDTLSEGSSNLYHTTA

-265 ISATGSLSYNSTTG
+265 ISATGSLSYNNSTG
-279 VISFTQGNT
+279 VMSFTQGNT
-288 DTVAEGS
+288 DTIAEGS
-295 SNLYHTTA
+295 TNLYHTTA
-303 RARDAI
+303 RARGAI

-329 QDVTFDDV
+329 QDVAFDDV

-420 VTGNL
+420 
-425 TGAVTGN
+425 

-442 RNIALSGDVTGSASF
+442 RTIGLTGDVTGSVSF
-457 NGTGNI
+457 NGTSN
-463 SISATVANNSHNHT
+463 ATITATIADDSHNHT
-477 LSNISDV
+477 IANVDGLQTEIDTKAELAGSGSQSFSASTLN
-484 TATATELN
+484 ATTVDLGNWTITESGGVLYFATSGTN
-492 KMDGVTATTAE
+492 KMKLDA
-503 INYVDGVT
+503 
-511 SGIQAQINAL
+511 
-521 TSALANSGAPSGLVS
+521 
-536 YFANTSAPTGYL
+536 
-548 ECNGAAVSRS
+548 
-558 TYSDLFAAIGTT
+558 
-570 HGSGNGSST
+570 SGNLTVKG
-579 FNVPDLRGEFIR
+579 NV
-591 GWDNSRGID
+591 
-600 SGRAFGSSQDDALQ
+600 
-614 GHGHMLTTQSN
+614 T
-625 GPGGGSGTFA
+625 
-635 TGVGRSSDRVLQP
+635 
-648 VNLSGYGTVRYASE
+648 GYGT
-662 TRSRNVA
+662 
-669 LLPCIKT
+669 I

>member
-265 ISATGSLSYNSTTG
+265 ISATGSLSYNSTTC

-303 RARDAI
+303 RARSAI

-420 VTGNL
+420 
-425 TGAVTGN
+425 

-442 RNIALSGDVTGSASF
+442 RTIALTGDVTGSVSF
-457 NGTGNI
+457 NGTSN
-463 SISATVANNSHNHT
+463 ATITATIADDSHNHT
-477 LSNISDV
+477 IANVDGLQTEIDTKAELAGSGSQAFSASTLN
-484 TATATELN
+484 ATTVDLGNWTITESGGVLYFATSGTN
-492 KMDGVTATTAE
+492 KMKLDA
-503 INYVDGVT
+503 
-511 SGIQAQINAL
+511 
-521 TSALANSGAPSGLVS
+521 
-536 YFANTSAPTGYL
+536 
-548 ECNGAAVSRS
+548 
-558 TYSDLFAAIGTT
+558 
-570 HGSGNGSST
+570 SGNLTVTG
-579 FNVPDLRGEFIR
+579 NV
-591 GWDNSRGID
+591 
-600 SGRAFGSSQDDALQ
+600 
-614 GHGHMLTTQSN
+614 T
-625 GPGGGSGTFA
+625 
-635 TGVGRSSDRVLQP
+635 
-648 VNLSGYGTVRYASE
+648 GYGTV
-662 TRSRNVA
+662 
-669 LLPCIKT
+669 

>member
-67 STVLP
+67 STLLP

-83 AAQFKDGFFDGI
+83 AAQFKDGYFDGT
-95 LYTDTANIGVNGYT
+95 LYADTANIGVNGYT
-109 TIVDNAYTVSNG
+109 TIIDNSYTVATG
-121 DLTLDVVGDITLDAD
+121 DLTLDVAGDITLDAD

-162 SGNVEALRLNGSATS
+162 SGSVEALRLNGSATS

-193 LAITGNTTIASANV
+193 LAITGNTTLATANL

-222 TGGFTGALTGNVTG
+222 TGGFTGALTGDVTG

-245 TGDIVEGSNLYHTTA
+245 TGDITEGSNLYHTTA
-260 RARAA
+260 RARGA
-265 ISATGSLSYNSTTG
+265 ISATGSLSYNSTSG
-279 VISFTQGNT
+279 VMSFTQGNT
-288 DTVAEGS
+288 DTIAEGS

-303 RARDAI
+303 RARGAV

-420 VTGNL
+420 VTG
-425 TGAVTGN
+425 AVTGN

-437 ALATA
+437 ALATT
-442 RNIALSGDVTGSASF
+442 RNIALTGDVSGNVNF
-457 NGTGNI
+457 DGTGNV
-463 SISATVANNSHNHT
+463 SITTVVADDSHNHT
-477 LSNISDV
+477 IANVDGLQAALDAAGASGGSSSQAFSASTLNATTVDLGNWTITESGGTLLFASNGS
-484 TATATELN
+484 N
-492 KMDGVTATTAE
+492 KMKID
-503 INYVDGVT
+503 
-511 SGIQAQINAL
+511 
-521 TSALANSGAPSGLVS
+521 
-536 YFANTSAPTGYL
+536 
-548 ECNGAAVSRS
+548 
-558 TYSDLFAAIGTT
+558 
-570 HGSGNGSST
+570 GSGNLTVVGNITAYGS
-579 FNVPDLRGEFIR
+579 V
-591 GWDNSRGID
+591 
-600 SGRAFGSSQDDALQ
+600 
-614 GHGHMLTTQSN
+614 
-625 GPGGGSGTFA
+625 
-635 TGVGRSSDRVLQP
+635 
-648 VNLSGYGTVRYASE
+648 
-662 TRSRNVA
+662 
-669 LLPCIKT
+669 

>member
-41 HAHDGSAGQGAPV
+41 HSHDGSSGQGAPV

-67 STVLP
+67 STLLP

-83 AAQFKDGFFDGI
+83 AAQFKDGYFDGT

-109 TIVDNAYTVSNG
+109 TIVDNSYTVSNG

-154 NSNQLSIF
+154 NSNQLSVY
-162 SGNVEALRLNGSATS
+162 SGNTESLRLNGSAVS

-193 LAITGNTTIASANV
+193 LAITGNTTIATANI
-207 TLNSGNIVVGGTVSA
+207 TLNSGNIVVGGTVAS

-236 TVSSVANHD
+236 TVSSIANH
-245 TGDIVEGSNLYHTTA
+245 S
-260 RARAA
+260 
-265 ISATGSLSYNSTTG
+265 
-279 VISFTQGNT
+279 T
-288 DTVAEGS
+288 DTLSEGS

-303 RARDAI
+303 RARGAISATGSLSYNNSTGVMSFTQGNTDTIAEGSTNLYHTTARARGAI

-382 ERGTSTNK
+382 ERGISANK

-420 VTGNL
+420 VTGN
-425 TGAVTGN
+425 

-442 RNIALSGDVTGSASF
+442 RTIGLTGDVTGSVSF
-457 NGTGNI
+457 NGTSN
-463 SISATVANNSHNHT
+463 ATITAVIADDSHNHT
-477 LSNISDV
+477 IANVDGLQTEIDTKAELAGSGSQSFSASTLNATTVDLGNWTITESGGTLLFASNG
-484 TATATELN
+484 TN
-492 KMDGVTATTAE
+492 KMKID
-503 INYVDGVT
+503 
-511 SGIQAQINAL
+511 
-521 TSALANSGAPSGLVS
+521 
-536 YFANTSAPTGYL
+536 
-548 ECNGAAVSRS
+548 
-558 TYSDLFAAIGTT
+558 
-570 HGSGNGSST
+570 GSGNLTVVGNVTAYGS
-579 FNVPDLRGEFIR
+579 V
-591 GWDNSRGID
+591 
-600 SGRAFGSSQDDALQ
+600 
-614 GHGHMLTTQSN
+614 
-625 GPGGGSGTFA
+625 
-635 TGVGRSSDRVLQP
+635 
-648 VNLSGYGTVRYASE
+648 
-662 TRSRNVA
+662 
-669 LLPCIKT
+669 

>member
-30 AVESAFNASSG
+30 AVENAFNASSG
-41 HAHDGSAGQGAPV
+41 HSHDGSSGQGAPV

-83 AAQFKDGFFDGI
+83 AAQFKDGYFDGT
-95 LYTDTANIGVNGYT
+95 LYTDTANVGVNGYT
-109 TIVDNAYTVSNG
+109 TIIDNSYTVSNG

-146 VSFGKLTN
+146 VSFGKLSN
-154 NSNQLSIF
+154 NSNQLSIY
-162 SGNVEALRLNGSATS
+162 SGSVEALRLNGSATS

-193 LAITGNTTIASANV
+193 LAITGNTTIATANL
-207 TLNSGNIVVGGTVSA
+207 TLNSGNIVVGGTVAS

-236 TVSSVANHD
+236 TVSSIANHSTD
-245 TGDIVEGSNLYHTTA
+245 TLSEGSSNLYHTTS
-260 RARAA
+260 RVRAA
-265 ISATGSLSYNSTTG
+265 ISATGSLGYNSTTG
-279 VISFTQGNT
+279 VMSFTQGNT

-295 SNLYHTTA
+295 TNLYHTTA
-303 RARDAI
+303 RARGAI

-382 ERGTSTNK
+382 ERGTATNK

-420 VTGNL
+420 
-425 TGAVTGN
+425 

-437 ALATA
+437 ALATS
-442 RNIALSGDVTGSASF
+442 RTIGLTGDVTGSVSF
-457 NGTGNI
+457 NGTSN
-463 SISATVANNSHNHT
+463 ATITAVIADDSHNHT
-477 LSNISDV
+477 IANVDGLQTEIDTKAELAGSGSQSFSASTLNATTVDLGNWTV
-484 TATATELN
+484 TESGGVLYFATSGTN
-492 KMDGVTATTAE
+492 KMKLDA
-503 INYVDGVT
+503 
-511 SGIQAQINAL
+511 
-521 TSALANSGAPSGLVS
+521 
-536 YFANTSAPTGYL
+536 
-548 ECNGAAVSRS
+548 
-558 TYSDLFAAIGTT
+558 
-570 HGSGNGSST
+570 SGNLTVTG
-579 FNVPDLRGEFIR
+579 NV
-591 GWDNSRGID
+591 
-600 SGRAFGSSQDDALQ
+600 
-614 GHGHMLTTQSN
+614 T
-625 GPGGGSGTFA
+625 
-635 TGVGRSSDRVLQP
+635 
-648 VNLSGYGTVRYASE
+648 GYGT
-662 TRSRNVA
+662 
-669 LLPCIKT
+669 I

>member
-30 AVESAFNASSG
+30 AVENAFNASSG
-41 HAHDGSAGQGAPV
+41 HAHDGSSGQGAPV
-54 TKVGPGQDIIVGT
+54 TKVGPGQDIIVGI
-67 STVLP
+67 STLLP

-83 AAQFKDGFFDGI
+83 AAQFKDGYFDGT
-95 LYTDTANIGVNGYT
+95 LYADTANLGVNGYT
-109 TIVDNAYTVSNG
+109 TIIDNSYTVATG
-121 DLTLDVVGDITLDAD
+121 DLTLDVAGDITLDAD

-193 LAITGNTTIASANV
+193 LAITGNTTIATANL
-207 TLNSGNIVVGGTVSA
+207 TLNSGNIVVGGTVSS

-236 TVSSVANHD
+236 NITGTVSSVSNHD
-245 TGDIVEGSNLYHTTA
+245 TDDIT
-260 RARAA
+260 
-265 ISATGSLSYNSTTG
+265 
-279 VISFTQGNT
+279 
-288 DTVAEGS
+288 EGS

-303 RARDAI
+303 RARGAISATGSLGYNSTTGVISFTQGDTDGITEGSSNLFHTTSRARGAI

-420 VTGNL
+420 ITATSGTNSLNAVTVTGTSALAAVTVSGNL
-425 TGAVTGN
+425 TDKDGVTGGVIPSGGIIMWSGQTSSIPTGWYLCDGNNGTPNLTDKFVMGAGTSNETTTGGANSRTLAVANMPSHTHSFSATTNSEGSHTHTGTTSTIGDHIHGSVARPYPGDAGRAGN
-432 ASTAT
+432 AS
-437 ALATA
+437 
-442 RNIALSGDVTGSASF
+442 SGAPGLHGANLLGNSTGAA
-457 NGTGNI
+457 G
-463 SISATVANNSHNHT
+463 SHNHT
-477 LSNISDV
+477 F
-484 TATATELN
+484 
-492 KMDGVTATTAE
+492 TTA
-503 INYVDGVT
+503 
-511 SGIQAQINAL
+511 SGGAHTHTVSGTTGSNGSGSSFDNRPAYM
-521 TSALANSGAPSGLVS
+521 ALAYIMKA
-536 YFANTSAPTGYL
+536 
-548 ECNGAAVSRS
+548 
-558 TYSDLFAAIGTT
+558 
-570 HGSGNGSST
+570 
-579 FNVPDLRGEFIR
+579 
-591 GWDNSRGID
+591 
-600 SGRAFGSSQDDALQ
+600 
-614 GHGHMLTTQSN
+614 
-625 GPGGGSGTFA
+625 
-635 TGVGRSSDRVLQP
+635 
-648 VNLSGYGTVRYASE
+648 
-662 TRSRNVA
+662 
-669 LLPCIKT
+669 

>member
-41 HAHDGSAGQGAPV
+41 HSHDGSSGQGAPV

-67 STVLP
+67 STLLP

-83 AAQFKDGFFDGI
+83 AAQFKDGYFDGI
-95 LYTDTANIGVNGYT
+95 LYTDTANVGVNGYT
-109 TIVDNAYTVSNG
+109 TIIDNSYTVSNG

-154 NSNQLSIF
+154 NSNQLSIY

-193 LAITGNTTIASANV
+193 LAITGNTTIATANV

-222 TGGFTGALTGNVTG
+222 TGGFTGALTGDVTG

-245 TGDIVEGSNLYHTTA
+245 TGDITEGSNLYHTTA
-260 RARAA
+260 RARGA
-265 ISATGSLSYNSTTG
+265 ISATGSLSYNSTSG
-279 VISFTQGNT
+279 VMSFTQGNT
-288 DTVAEGS
+288 DTITEGS

-303 RARDAI
+303 RARGAI

-382 ERGTSTNK
+382 ERGTSANK

-420 VTGNL
+420 VTG
-425 TGAVTGN
+425 AVTGN

-442 RNIALSGDVTGSASF
+442 RTIGLTGDVTGSVSF
-457 NGTGNI
+457 NGTSN
-463 SISATVANNSHNHT
+463 ATIAAVIADDSHNHT
-477 LSNISDV
+477 IANVDGLQTEIDTKAELAGSGSQSFSASTLNATTVDLGNWTITESGGTLLFASNG
-484 TATATELN
+484 TN
-492 KMDGVTATTAE
+492 KMKID
-503 INYVDGVT
+503 
-511 SGIQAQINAL
+511 
-521 TSALANSGAPSGLVS
+521 
-536 YFANTSAPTGYL
+536 
-548 ECNGAAVSRS
+548 
-558 TYSDLFAAIGTT
+558 
-570 HGSGNGSST
+570 GSGNLTVVGNITAYGS
-579 FNVPDLRGEFIR
+579 V
-591 GWDNSRGID
+591 
-600 SGRAFGSSQDDALQ
+600 
-614 GHGHMLTTQSN
+614 
-625 GPGGGSGTFA
+625 
-635 TGVGRSSDRVLQP
+635 
-648 VNLSGYGTVRYASE
+648 
-662 TRSRNVA
+662 
-669 LLPCIKT
+669 